1 MLKSPALPAALA
13 VGALFHRQQSD
24 QDLPMR
30 SVLDG
35 GITLAPFE
43 SVANLIRW
51 RQRRGLDGAGGS
63 VKRPSHDSSADRAA
77 SGTIPARI
85 LHRTCLIR
93 YF

>member
-13 VGALFHRQQSD
+13 VGALFQRQQSY

-43 SVANLIRW
+43 SSREFDPMAATQGTRRSRW
-51 RQRRGLDGAGGS
+51 IG
-63 VKRPSHDSSADRAA
+63 
-77 SGTIPARI
+77 
-85 LHRTCLIR
+85 
-93 YF
+93 